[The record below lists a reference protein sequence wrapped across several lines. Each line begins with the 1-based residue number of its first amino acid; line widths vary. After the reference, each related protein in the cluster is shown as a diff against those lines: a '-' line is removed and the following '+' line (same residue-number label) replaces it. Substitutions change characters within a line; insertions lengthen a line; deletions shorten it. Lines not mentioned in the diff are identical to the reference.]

1 MDDDQR
7 RAQLRFHSAGE
18 KREAVEF
25 ATGRGFDSLNSYFLY
40 LYRQDKQKDSP
51 AKVNAL
57 SMPAEQQTEAG
68 HSR

>member
-40 LYRQDKQKDSP
+40 LYRQDKQKHTAVLAPDSLP
-51 AKVNAL
+51 
-57 SMPAEQQTEAG
+57 QQTEAG
-68 HSR
+68 QRR